1 MAPPVIDDTLQ
12 PDALPN
18 ALLLATTGGLL
29 DAVVYLNHGHVFANA
44 MTGNII
50 FLGIAFTGRHWSDIV
65 PHLAPLAGFFAGVLT
80 SKHLRSSLGVR
91 SIFLGLT
98 LEIATIFVLGW
109 LPPSFPEMAF
119 TGVIAY
125 VAAIQVSTFR
135 RVGRFAYNSTF
146 LTGNLRDVAEGL
158 YDALNPSST
167 PETREKGVSQAWDL
181 GLICLCFLAG
191 AVIGA
196 WAAPRL
202 ANRSLWLAEPL
213 LIAVAIYAPRSQVIS
228 ASPPPPAQQP

>member
-18 ALLLATTGGLL
+18 ALLLAATGGLL

-65 PHLAPLAGFFAGVLT
+65 PHLVPLAGFFAGVLT
-80 SKHLRSSLGVR
+80 SKHLRSSLGIR

-135 RVGRFAYNSTF
+135 RVGRFVYNSTF

-196 WAAPRL
+196 WAAPRF